1 MSNRNSNPRPLSL
14 IENLFPSSPCALRA
28 LCGEIAFSFAPL
40 TNVNPS
46 GSRPLLATHFLLV
59 FVPSHFVP
67 YTFFSMFDS
76 HRFALFLAAA
86 LLLAITPGPGIFYV
100 LARTLAG
107 GRREGFQSSF
117 GTFFGG
123 LFHVFAAALG
133 VSAILAAS
141 AVAFHTVKY
150 AGAAYLIFLGIKMIR
165 SRNVPLP
172 DQAATQDSSPNANAF
187 RPAAAAFK
195 QGVLTEALNPKTALF
210 FLSFIPQFI
219 APERG
224 HIFLQ
229 FATLGILS
237 VTLNTA
243 ADLLVVFCAAPLERK
258 LKSSPTFRSRQRTAS
273 GLGMIGLGA
282 YVALSDAK

>member
-1 MSNRNSNPRPLSL
+1 MLDAHR
-14 IENLFPSSPCALRA
+14 
-28 LCGEIAFSFAPL
+28 
-40 TNVNPS
+40 
-46 GSRPLLATHFLLV
+46 FLLFLIAAMV
-59 FVPSHFVP
+59 
-67 YTFFSMFDS
+67 
-76 HRFALFLAAA
+76 LAA
-86 LLLAITPGPGIFYV
+86 TPGPGIFYV

-107 GRREGFQSSF
+107 GRREGFSSSF

-150 AGAAYLIFLGIKMIR
+150 AGAAYLVFLGIRMIR
-165 SRNVPLP
+165 SRDAQLLSETSAP
-172 DQAATQDSSPNANAF
+172 QGGAF
-187 RPAAAAFK
+187 R

-224 HIFLQ
+224 HVFFQ
-229 FATLGILS
+229 FAALGILS

-243 ADLLVVFCAAPLERK
+243 ADFAVVSLAAPLERK
-258 LKSSPTFRSRQRTAS
+258 LKSSARFRRGQRTAS

-282 YVALSDAK
+282 YLAFSESH

>member
-1 MSNRNSNPRPLSL
+1 MLDPHK
-14 IENLFPSSPCALRA
+14 FP
-28 LCGEIAFSFAPL
+28 
-40 TNVNPS
+40 
-46 GSRPLLATHFLLV
+46 
-59 FVPSHFVP
+59 
-67 YTFFSMFDS
+67 
-76 HRFALFLAAA
+76 LFLAAA

-107 GRREGFQSSF
+107 GRREGFQSST

-165 SRNVPLP
+165 SRNTELP
-172 DQAATQDSSPNANAF
+172 TETSAPQGSAF
-187 RPAAAAFK
+187 R
-195 QGVLTEALNPKTALF
+195 QGILTEALNPKTALF

-224 HIFLQ
+224 HIFVQ

-237 VTLNTA
+237 VSLNTA
-243 ADLLVVFCAAPLERK
+243 ADLLVVSLATPLERK
-258 LKSSPTFRSRQRTAS
+258 LKSSATFRRRQRTAS
-273 GLGMIGLGA
+273 GIGMIGLGA
-282 YVALSDAK
+282 YLALADTK

>member
-1 MSNRNSNPRPLSL
+1 MLD
-14 IENLFPSSPCALRA
+14 A
-28 LCGEIAFSFAPL
+28 
-40 TNVNPS
+40 
-46 GSRPLLATHFLLV
+46 
-59 FVPSHFVP
+59 
-67 YTFFSMFDS
+67 
-76 HRFALFLAAA
+76 HRFALFFAAA
-86 LLLAITPGPGIFYV
+86 LLLAVTPGPGIFYV

-107 GRREGFQSSF
+107 GRREGFQSSI

-165 SRNVPLP
+165 SRNLECGSP
-172 DQAATQDSSPNANAF
+172 AAAFSDVRTTPKLAKVANNVAPETSASSGNAF
-187 RPAAAAFK
+187 RPAAAAAFR
-195 QGVLTEALNPKTALF
+195 QGILTEALNPKTALF

-219 APERG
+219 APDRG

-229 FATLGILS
+229 FATLGIVS

-243 ADLLVVFCAAPLERK
+243 ADLLVVACAAPLERK

-282 YVALSDAK
+282 YVALSETK